1 MTTEFKA
8 TRATVT
14 IGSLVVDGF
23 MLPDGSYRMSQTQA
37 AEAVGLTRRNVSD
50 FLRSKSLKS
59 LLGEGYTGTIFERE
73 EIEIQPDQE
82 QLRGQGRF
90 LAMPLEVVSA
100 YWLWQA
106 YRGNKQALTLCMGLI
121 LETLERR
128 FDNAFGVE
136 RSESERDQRL
146 SDRLQSLERDLS
158 KIGEGLALDDV
169 IRQQNDHY
177 EKWFSDR
184 GINPWEVDPP
194 DVP

>member
-1 MTTEFKA
+1 MTTELKA

-37 AEAVGLTRRNVSD
+37 AEMVGLTQQNASD
-50 FLRSKSLKS
+50 FLRSNAIKR
-59 LLGEGYTGTIFERE
+59 LLGEGYTARKNEQV
-73 EIEIQPDQE
+73 EIEPEGQA
-82 QLRGQGRF
+82 RGGSRIDA
-90 LAMPLEVVSA
+90 LPLEVVSA

-121 LETLERR
+121 IETLERR
-128 FDNAFGVE
+128 FDNAFGVS
-136 RSESERDQRL
+136 RSESEREQRL

-184 GINPWEVDPP
+184 GINPWEVEQG
-194 DVP
+194 